1 MRKDAQPD
9 KLTFNRVL
17 GIYKIMCT
25 CACLRVCVHVWL
37 RVWLRALR
45 ERRSLDSFEPL
56 PPISGRADCRE
67 KMYKRTDEA
76 NFIVYT

>member
-17 GIYKIMCT
+17 VIYIIMCT
-25 CACLRVCVHVWL
+25 CACLCVCVHVWL

-45 ERRSLDSFEPL
+45 ERRSLDNIGPD
-56 PPISGRADCRE
+56 IRKSGLSGE
-67 KMYKRTDEA
+67 MYERTDGRDQ
-76 NFIVYT
+76 FDRT